1 MKKYNILAQKFLDKG
16 YKEELYWLVHKPML
30 FDPSMTQLQIY
41 GSREKARE
49 RYDENAEKVYGEEW
63 DYWNA
68 WIDTQMPKF

>member
-16 YKEELYWLVHKPML
+16 YKEELYWLVPKPML

-41 GSREKARE
+41 SSREKARE
-49 RYDENAEKVYGEEW
+49 RYDENVEKVYGDEW

-68 WIDTQMPKF
+68 WIDTKLPK